1 MQAQQYRVVIAQIPI
16 HFTRASSR
24 LIPPRQISR
33 GGPALRSFPSRLRWI
48 NLRRI
53 LSDQTI
59 IRRPDCLFSFNE
71 QSASC
76 VMIAHVKLDDR
87 LSILRARD
95 QFRRWNSLDDQRVCS
110 ICERKFKGRQV
121 EIRCFPAGRYK
132 LFCPTLGCP
141 SGPHQWL
148 YPRAP
153 VVSNVAGSGWCA
165 AGEQSQRRPVQSIPQ
180 AGGHRV

>member
-1 MQAQQYRVVIAQIPI
+1 M
-16 HFTRASSR
+16 HFTRAFLTPDLSAA
-24 LIPPRQISR
+24 ISR
-33 GGPALRSFPSRLRWI
+33 GTQLRGVLSPLRWI

-59 IRRPDCLFSFNE
+59 IQRPDCLFSCNE

-95 QFRRWNSLDDQRVCS
+95 RFRRWNSLDDQRVCS

-121 EIRCFPAGRYK
+121 EIRRVPGGQYRM
-132 LFCPTLGCP
+132 LCPTLGCP

-148 YPRAP
+148 YPRAA
-153 VVSNVAGSGWCA
+153 VVSEVIKPDLWRGP
-165 AGEQSQRRPVQSIPQ
+165 GEQSARRPAQSIPQ